1 MLLGVGLMR
10 ALVVRSVAWVRGW
23 EMWSESRRLLG
34 YALGA
39 ELIAV
44 VGLIVVTLHH
54 PSMARV
60 EWIRFAMLVGCTIV
74 QVELV
79 RGVERVRAGD
89 DRTRPRLNTEGMW
102 SITAVIVLP
111 PTMAAGMVIVTRTW
125 AWLRIVRGH
134 RPLYGWIF
142 SASTVALGN
151 LVAVAILD
159 NGPGTHPGVPTTVI
173 GFGFAV
179 VALATRWLINYAM
192 VAVAIRVSRP
202 DIPVS
207 RLLHVNDGWLEIGTY
222 GLAFVAAGLVYNP
235 LLLIGVVLG
244 TAALHRAVLLPQF
257 QAAASIDAKTGLHT
271 VAWWREIA
279 ERTMTRHASV
289 ALLMLDLDHFKKVN
303 DTYGHMAGDHVLR
316 AVAEA
321 VRAGIRGQDIAG
333 RWGGEEFVVLL
344 PNVDAD
350 ELRAVAERVRHRVR
364 SLVIPIPTTDGP
376 VRNPTISIGGA
387 LSTDSHPAHL
397 DELLAAADAAL
408 YQAKDLGRDRVEVA
422 GHSRSLR

>member
-1 MLLGVGLMR
+1 MY
-10 ALVVRSVAWVRGW
+10 ALVVRAVAWFRGW
-23 EMWSESRRLLG
+23 DLWSESRRCLG
-34 YALGA
+34 YALGT
-39 ELIAV
+39 ELIAAIA
-44 VGLIVVTLHH
+44 LIVVALHH
-54 PSMARV
+54 PSMARLD
-60 EWIRFAMLVGCTIV
+60 WIRFAMLTGCTVV
-74 QVELV
+74 QVELT
-79 RGVERVRAGD
+79 RGVERVRNGGD
-89 DRTRPRLNTEGMW
+89 RPRPTVNTEGMW

-111 PTMAAGMVIVTRTW
+111 PAMAAGMVIVTRTW
-125 AWLRIVRGH
+125 AWLRVVRGH
-134 RPLYGWIF
+134 HPLYRWIF
-142 SASTVALGN
+142 SASTVVLGN

-159 NGPGTHPGVPTTVI
+159 SGPGIHPGVPTTLI
-173 GFGFAV
+173 GFGFVVMAV
-179 VALATRWLINYAM
+179 ATRWLINYVM
-192 VAVAIRVSRP
+192 VAVAIKMSSP

-207 RLLHVNDGWLEIGTY
+207 QLLRVNDGPLEIGAY
-222 GLAFVAAGLVYNP
+222 GLGFVAAGLVYNP

-244 TAALHRAVLLPQF
+244 VAALHRAILLPQF
-257 QAAASIDAKTGLHT
+257 QAAATIEAKTGLHT
-271 VAWWREIA
+271 VGWWREIA
-279 ERTMTRHASV
+279 ERTMARHASV

-321 VRAGIRGQDIAG
+321 VQAEIRGQDIAG

-364 SLVIPIPTTDGP
+364 GLVIPVPAANGP

-387 LSTDSHPAHL
+387 LSTDTCPAHL
-397 DELLAAADAAL
+397 DELLIAADTAL